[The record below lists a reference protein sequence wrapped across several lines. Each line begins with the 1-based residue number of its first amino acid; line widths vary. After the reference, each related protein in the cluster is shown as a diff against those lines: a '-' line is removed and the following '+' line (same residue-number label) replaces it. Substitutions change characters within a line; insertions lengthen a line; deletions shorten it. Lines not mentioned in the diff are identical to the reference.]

1 MEELGQSQK
10 REAIT
15 WIIGLPI
22 LYLLIVKSFAI
33 DAPNPDS
40 FVEVSSFAK
49 EMPKLGIFAIFAS
62 ILALV
67 QAIDG
72 KQVIS
77 KGRTW
82 AILTLVVFAII
93 PYIENYFRHQA
104 DFQSREGN
112 AQEQLRTLREQH
124 EIRGWDVEK
133 LQEQNARLTK
143 QVESLTKEIETLK
156 GENQPQGY

>member
-1 MEELGQSQK
+1 MESLGQSQK

-40 FVEVSSFAK
+40 FVEVSAFAK
-49 EMPKLGIFAIFAS
+49 EMPKIGIFAIFAS

-82 AILTLVVFAII
+82 AILTLIVFAII
-93 PYIENYFRHQA
+93 PYTENHFRVQ
-104 DFQSREGN
+104 EGY
-112 AQEQLRTLREQH
+112 R
-124 EIRGWDVEK
+124 
-133 LQEQNARLTK
+133 LQEIAEEEQRRMNLEAMSEQSKRIGEDADAVRENLERSMNRYKESRDSYEEKYGK
-143 QVESLTKEIETLK
+143 Q
-156 GENQPQGY
+156 